1 MRAIVLASA
10 GALLLAGCGDGDGT
24 SISIKSDEGGTEKTV
39 LSTSSD
45 GAVKIDT
52 PVFKGDINLP
62 AFTIDGAD
70 MQLDGL
76 DLYPGSKVR
85 DVKVNARDGQGGVV
99 IAFDSPAPADV
110 VRTWYRSAL
119 ADAGIQVTGDG
130 MTGQTEGGKP
140 FRIALGDNG
149 GEASQGTIS
158 IGN

>member
-1 MRAIVLASA
+1 MRAILLASA
-10 GALLLAGCGDGDGT
+10 GAVLLAGCGDGDGT

-52 PVFKGDINLP
+52 PVFKGDLKLP
-62 AFTIDGAD
+62 AFTIDGANL
-70 MQLDGL
+70 QLDGL

-85 DVKVNARDGQGGVV
+85 DVKVNARDGQGGVQ

-110 VRTWYRSAL
+110 VRRWYQDAL
-119 ADAGIQVTGDG
+119 ADAGIRVTGDG
-130 MTGQTEGGKP
+130 MSGQTDGGKP
-140 FRIALGDNG
+140 FRISLGENG
-149 GEASQGTIS
+149 GEASQGTIT

>member
-1 MRAIVLASA
+1 MRAMVLASA
-10 GALLLAGCGDGDGT
+10 GAVLLAGCGDGDGT

-52 PVFKGDINLP
+52 PVFKGDLKLP
-62 AFTIDGAD
+62 AFTLDGAD
-70 MQLDGL
+70 LQLDGL
-76 DLYPGSKVR
+76 DLYPGSQVR
-85 DVKVNARDGQGGVV
+85 DVKVNARGGEGGVQ

-110 VRTWYRSAL
+110 VRTWYRDAL
-119 ADAGIQVTGDG
+119 ADAGIRVTSDG
-130 MTGQTEGGKP
+130 MSGQTEGGKP

-149 GEASQGTIS
+149 GDASQGTIT

>member
-1 MRAIVLASA
+1 MRARMLASA

>member
-149 GEASQGTIS
+149 GEASKGTIS